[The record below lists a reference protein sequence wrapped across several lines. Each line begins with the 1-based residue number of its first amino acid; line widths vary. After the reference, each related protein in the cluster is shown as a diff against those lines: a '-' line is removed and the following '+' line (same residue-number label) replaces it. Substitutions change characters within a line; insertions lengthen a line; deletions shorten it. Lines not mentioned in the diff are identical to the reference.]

1 MKYLFILIFL
11 FIFYIFLFHK
21 LFYLFNLAFSPI
33 KNIDCNIYVPQEY
46 IFFCRQGKKG
56 NFQFFHQYLYLA
68 RIR

>member
-46 IFFCRQGKKG
+46 IFFCRQKW
-56 NFQFFHQYLYLA
+56 
-68 RIR
+68 